1 INNTLNLGAYL
12 LHVYDNERLTT
23 HHKMPPRVHLVRHA
37 EGLHNVGR
45 EYWGLTDPSLT
56 DKGREQ
62 CRQLR
67 DSFAF
72 HSEVEL
78 IVSSPLCRAISSA
91 AIGFGP
97 VFESRP
103 STNLILLPDLQEIS
117 DFPCDIGSELEELLG
132 KTADLNIPI
141 DYSFVEESWTSK
153 NDRYAPSIKAIQD
166 RAQAVRRWLASRPES
181 EIVIV
186 SHGAFL
192 HFLTEDWEDSF
203 VEEGRSRASR
213 RSAQQNSLHTDILP
227 VGIATGWA
235 NAEYRT
241 YNLNSQ
247 PKCDLDVACHF
258 NEIALVETKESR
270 SRRSKLNSTP
280 PREEQIGLRLEAL
293 KVWGQQG
300 YLFSAAERETS
311 NGMDER

>member
-1 INNTLNLGAYL
+1 
-12 LHVYDNERLTT
+12 
-23 HHKMPPRVHLVRHA
+23 MPPRIHLVRHA

-45 EYWGLTDPSLT
+45 EYWDLTDPPLT
-56 DKGREQ
+56 DKGGEQ

-67 DSFAF
+67 DRFAF

-91 AIGFGP
+91 AISFGP
-97 VFESRP
+97 VFENQP
-103 STNLILLPDLQEIS
+103 SQNLILLPDLQEIS
-117 DFPCDIGSELEELLG
+117 DFPCDIGSEPEELMR
-132 KTADLNIPI
+132 KTANINIPI
-141 DYSFVEESWTSK
+141 DFSFVESSWNSK
-153 NDRYAPSIKAIQD
+153 NGRYGPSIPAIQD
-166 RAQAVRRWLASRPES
+166 RAQAVRRWLESRPER
-181 EIVIV
+181 EIVVV

-203 VEEGRSRASR
+203 VEEGQSFASPS
-213 RSAQQNSLHTDILP
+213 SALKNYLHTDILP

-241 YNLNSQ
+241 YDLHRQ
-247 PKCDLDVACHF
+247 PKCGLNTACHI

-270 SRRSKLNSTP
+270 SGRGKSSPTP
-280 PREEQIGLRLEAL
+280 PREEQNRLRLEAL

-300 YLFSAAERETS
+300 YLFSAAERKVS
-311 NGMDER
+311 NGMD

>member
-1 INNTLNLGAYL
+1 
-12 LHVYDNERLTT
+12 
-23 HHKMPPRVHLVRHA
+23 MPPRIHLVRHA

-45 EYWGLTDPSLT
+45 EYWDLTDPPLT

-67 DSFAF
+67 DKFAF

-91 AIGFGP
+91 AISFGP
-97 VFESRP
+97 VFENQP
-103 STNLILLPDLQEIS
+103 SQNLILLPDLQEIS
-117 DFPCDIGSELEELLG
+117 DYPCDIGSEPEELMR
-132 KTADLNIPI
+132 KTANLNIPI
-141 DYSFVEESWTSK
+141 DYSFVESSWNSK
-153 NDRYAPSIKAIQD
+153 NGRYGPLIPAIQD
-166 RAQAVRRWLASRPES
+166 RAQAVRRWLESRPER
-181 EIVIV
+181 EIVVV

-203 VEEGRSRASR
+203 VEE
-213 RSAQQNSLHTDILP
+213 
-227 VGIATGWA
+227 ATGWA

-241 YNLNSQ
+241 YDLHRQ
-247 PKCDLDVACHF
+247 PKCHLDTVCHF

-270 SRRSKLNSTP
+270 SGRGKSNPTP
-280 PREEQIGLRLEAL
+280 PREEQNKLRLEAL

-300 YLFSAAERETS
+300 YLFSAAERKVS
-311 NGMDER
+311 NGMD